1 MTDPL
6 SPPAAPSPPQA
17 PDLATIDLR
26 DGTRIGWEMPYW
38 AQFMTSLVVGSLTHT
53 IAKLGF
59 AETPSDWATVTEKDG
74 FGAAMGKGLAGLFDR
89 KQWKSTTALISA
101 STLAYVATLWINTKS
116 KGGAEKAYRLG
127 MDDGLALPAKVQEL
141 TRSREAV
148 TPPAAMAEMQGTKV
162 SEVQH

>member
-1 MTDPL
+1 
-6 SPPAAPSPPQA
+6 
-17 PDLATIDLR
+17 
-26 DGTRIGWEMPYW
+26 
-38 AQFMTSLVVGSLTHT
+38 
-53 IAKLGF
+53 
-59 AETPSDWATVTEKDG
+59 
-74 FGAAMGKGLAGLFDR
+74 MGKGLAGLFDR

-162 SEVQH
+162 SEVQHESTLETPKEKAIG